1 MDGEAKNW
9 LEGIGLGQY
18 AEIFARNRV
27 DLDVLHDLTEADLAE
42 LGLPLGDRKRL
53 LRARASL
60 IDPASLVGLAGAAPS
75 LAGSPRASVAA
86 ERRQLTVMFCDM
98 VGSTALA
105 ERIDPEDMRDIIT
118 AYRESCARV
127 VERYDGFVAH
137 YSGDGIMVYF
147 GYPNAHED
155 DAERAVLTGLE
166 IIQTL
171 ATESKS
177 AFALLEEVPAVRIG
191 IATGLVVVG
200 DVIGESTREH
210 DSAVGETPNLASRL
224 QSLAPPNGLVIAD
237 TTHSLL
243 RAKFEYEA
251 LGSHSLRGVSAQV
264 RAWRVV
270 RSGRVETRFA
280 GTVDAKL
287 TPLVNREEEIALL
300 LVRWQQAKER
310 DGQVVLLSGE
320 PGIGKSRILQEFRE
334 RIANEP
340 HALMFFQC
348 SPYSTSTPF
357 YAFVTHL
364 KASFGF
370 DGEDSFEQSLRRL
383 ERSLAAVPDRSEL
396 ALPLLAALLSNSNRY
411 GVLDLSP
418 QRQKD
423 ETVAALVTYFFS
435 LARERPAAMIFEDAH
450 WIDPTS
456 REVLDLLVD
465 RVQDTSV
472 LMAITCRPEFQPSWT
487 AQSHITTLMLNRLSR
502 QSRATLVEHVAGA
515 RRLPNE
521 IVEEIVVKTD
531 GVPLFVEELTKA
543 VLESQLLGK
552 RDGKHAF
559 SGSLRQLA
567 IPATLTDSLMARL
580 DRLAEFKKIAQIGAT
595 IGREFSFELL
605 RAVTEASCDELDI
618 ALGRLEEAGLI
629 LRRGPLPR
637 GVYAF
642 KHALMQDAAYSSLLH
657 SERRKLHARIA
668 EVLAEMNPERAE
680 REPELFAYHFTEAG
694 QSQPAVTFWLKAG
707 KHAANTGANL
717 EAIDHLRCGLE
728 VLEGKAEIAGRDEM
742 ELALRIELGNAL
754 IRAKGYAVKD
764 VEENYLRALAL
775 GEQIGNA
782 QKIFAATRG
791 LWVCYFIR
799 AELAKAHELG
809 SKLLSLTEP
818 SLQDETPDHACL
830 RTGHF
835 IEAHRALGM
844 TMLYSGRFLDSRDHL
859 ERGLSVYDP
868 RLHSALIE
876 AHGTDPGIV
885 SLSYLG
891 FVLWFLGYPDQ
902 AREFSEQALASA
914 ERLRHPFTLAFALA
928 FRAYL
933 AQHLR
938 DVEGTQEFAARTIA
952 ISSEHGFLHWRHQAT
967 MLRGWALVEL
977 NQIDEGLNQIR
988 TGLQGYEAMEAWLA
1002 GSWFKTLLAHAY
1014 GKAGRPDGAVRA
1026 LDDAFAI
1033 AERTGERFFLAE
1045 LYRVQGEI
1053 ALMHRGPEAASEA
1066 EACFKRSLELSRKQE
1081 ALAWELRTAVSLSRL
1096 WQNLGKR
1103 EEAAQMLGPVFDK
1116 FKKGI
1121 STQDAREAA
1130 QMMSELQP
1138 H

>member
-1 MDGEAKNW
+1 
-9 LEGIGLGQY
+9 
-18 AEIFARNRV
+18 
-27 DLDVLHDLTEADLAE
+27 
-42 LGLPLGDRKRL
+42 
-53 LRARASL
+53 
-60 IDPASLVGLAGAAPS
+60 
-75 LAGSPRASVAA
+75 
-86 ERRQLTVMFCDM
+86 
-98 VGSTALA
+98 
-105 ERIDPEDMRDIIT
+105 
-118 AYRESCARV
+118 
-127 VERYDGFVAH
+127 
-137 YSGDGIMVYF
+137 
-147 GYPNAHED
+147 
-155 DAERAVLTGLE
+155 
-166 IIQTL
+166 
-171 ATESKS
+171 
-177 AFALLEEVPAVRIG
+177 
-191 IATGLVVVG
+191 
-200 DVIGESTREH
+200 
-210 DSAVGETPNLASRL
+210 
-224 QSLAPPNGLVIAD
+224 
-237 TTHSLL
+237 
-243 RAKFEYEA
+243 
-251 LGSHSLRGVSAQV
+251 
-264 RAWRVV
+264 
-270 RSGRVETRFA
+270 
-280 GTVDAKL
+280 
-287 TPLVNREEEIALL
+287 
-300 LVRWQQAKER
+300 
-310 DGQVVLLSGE
+310 
-320 PGIGKSRILQEFRE
+320 
-334 RIANEP
+334 
-340 HALMFFQC
+340 
-348 SPYSTSTPF
+348 
-357 YAFVTHL
+357 
-364 KASFGF
+364 
-370 DGEDSFEQSLRRL
+370 
-383 ERSLAAVPDRSEL
+383 
-396 ALPLLAALLSNSNRY
+396 
-411 GVLDLSP
+411 
-418 QRQKD
+418 
-423 ETVAALVTYFFS
+423 
-435 LARERPAAMIFEDAH
+435 
-450 WIDPTS
+450 
-456 REVLDLLVD
+456 
-465 RVQDTSV
+465 
-472 LMAITCRPEFQPSWT
+472 
-487 AQSHITTLMLNRLSR
+487 
-502 QSRATLVEHVAGA
+502 
-515 RRLPNE
+515 
-521 IVEEIVVKTD
+521 
-531 GVPLFVEELTKA
+531 
-543 VLESQLLGK
+543 
-552 RDGKHAF
+552 
-559 SGSLRQLA
+559 
-567 IPATLTDSLMARL
+567 
-580 DRLAEFKKIAQIGAT
+580 
-595 IGREFSFELL
+595 
-605 RAVTEASCDELDI
+605 
-618 ALGRLEEAGLI
+618 
-629 LRRGPLPR
+629 
-637 GVYAF
+637 
-642 KHALMQDAAYSSLLH
+642 
-657 SERRKLHARIA
+657 
-668 EVLAEMNPERAE
+668 
-680 REPELFAYHFTEAG
+680 
-694 QSQPAVTFWLKAG
+694 VTFWLKAG

-818 SLQDETPDHACL
+818 SLQDETPDRACL

-1066 EACFKRSLELSRKQE
+1066 EACFKRSLKLSRKQE

-1096 WQNLGKR
+1096 WRNLGKR